1 MHYRF
6 FLQLGTKSYMKPAVV
21 DNMQSDNMIS
31 CKYFTPLVR
40 SEDFVLVQRGSHDLT
55 YSAIYSTLKIGNLK
69 VK

>member
-1 MHYRF
+1 
-6 FLQLGTKSYMKPAVV
+6 MKPAVV